1 LQNSPNIYR
10 RLGELFQRA
19 DGRYNSGLFHFT
31 PERERPEPP
40 DDLTL
45 GLAIDDKPL
54 TDILQKLYFPDSPY
68 EFSVLPI
75 EILGQVYEQ
84 FLGKVIR
91 LTEGHRAKVE
101 EKPEV
106 RKAGG
111 VYYTPSY
118 IVDYIVQH
126 TVGTLLGE
134 KTPSQ
139 ASKLRVLD
147 PACGSGSFLIG
158 AYRYLLDCH
167 LQWYMEDDA
176 EKHARGKSPKLYR
189 GPAGDWRLT
198 TAEKKR
204 ILLNNIYGVDIDP
217 QAVEVTK
224 LSLLLKVLEGESG
237 ETLANQLRIFH
248 ERALPDLG
256 GNIKCGNSL
265 ISSDFYNGNQLQ
277 LFDDEDRFR
286 INAFDWRD
294 DEKGFGRIMSAGGF
308 DAVIGNPPYVRMEA
322 FKEQKIYLRQHYT
335 THDERSDLYVY
346 FIERELQLL
355 RKSGR
360 FGMIVSNKFLRA
372 NYGRNLRSHVVEV
385 ANVERIVD
393 LAGLR
398 VFGKPTVRTV
408 LLIAEKGAAK
418 TATRYSPPPSRK
430 QLEDVIEGDADLT
443 ALAESLAYD
452 VPENVLGANSWQ
464 LSAIEHA
471 SLLKSLARNSTPL
484 VDFVGGKV
492 CRGIVSGLTE
502 AFVISGKTR
511 QDILSKNSGKVCM
524 GIKSGLTEA
533 FVISDKTRRKI
544 LSRNKRA
551 AAVIRPFLQGRCI
564 RRYRIEP
571 QDEYLIYTH
580 HGIDMTPYPAVL
592 EHLLQYKKKLQ
603 QRATKQKW
611 YELQQPQYAYVEY
624 MTKPKIVFP
633 DIATGCRFALDRD
646 GYFGANT
653 VYFLPTDDLRLLG
666 LLNSKLAFFYFK
678 QTCAALEGPDE
689 AYLRFFGQYMENFPV
704 KLPSPKDKRHARMIE
719 WVKAALVLNEK
730 LATAKTP
737 HEQTLIDRHISI
749 AEWQINH
756 LVYELYGLTDDEIKI
771 VEEIAR

>member
-1 LQNSPNIYR
+1 
-10 RLGELFQRA
+10 
-19 DGRYNSGLFHFT
+19 
-31 PERERPEPP
+31 
-40 DDLTL
+40 
-45 GLAIDDKPL
+45 
-54 TDILQKLYFPDSPY
+54 
-68 EFSVLPI
+68 VLPV

-91 LTEGHRAKVE
+91 LTKGHQAKVE

-111 VYYTPSY
+111 VYYTPAY
-118 IVDYIVQH
+118 IVEYIVRH
-126 TVGTLLGE
+126 TVGRLLGDE
-134 KTPSQ
+134 SFSPGTRAGGDPREDQRLAAAGTAARGSNPQSPIPNRPLTPAQ
-139 ASKLRVLD
+139 ASKLRILD

-158 AYRYLLDCH
+158 AYQYLLGWH
-167 LQWYMEDDA
+167 LKRYVEDGA
-176 EKHARGKSPKLYR
+176 EKHARGRNPKLYR

-237 ETLANQLRIFH
+237 ETLSNQLRLLH

-265 ISSDFYNGNQLQ
+265 IGPDFYNGHQLS
-277 LFDDEDRFR
+277 LFDDEERHR
-286 INAFDWRD
+286 INAFDWYDKRQ
-294 DEKGFGRIMSAGGF
+294 GFGAIMSTGGGF

-322 FKEQKIYLRQHYT
+322 FKDQKSYLRQHYVS
-335 THDERSDLYVY
+335 HNERSDLYVY
-346 FIERELQLL
+346 FIERELALL
-355 RKSGR
+355 RPGGR

-372 NYGRNLRSHVVEV
+372 NYGRNVRSHVAQV

-398 VFGKPTVRTV
+398 VFGRPTVRTI
-408 LLIAEKGAAK
+408 LLIAEKGAVK

-430 QLEDVIEGDADLT
+430 QFEDIQEGCASLAAIAD
-443 ALAESLAYD
+443 SLAYD
-452 VPENVLGANSWQ
+452 VPDNVLGANAWQ
-464 LSAIEHA
+464 LSAVKHA
-471 SLLKSLARNSTPL
+471 ALLESLARSATPL
-484 VDFVGGKV
+484 VDVVG
-492 CRGIVSGLTE
+492 
-502 AFVISGKTR
+502 
-511 QDILSKNSGKVCM
+511 GKVCM

-533 FVISDKTRRKI
+533 FVISDETRRRI

-551 AAVIRPFLQGRCI
+551 AGVIRPFLQGRCI
-564 RRYRIEP
+564 RRYQIEP
-571 QDEYLIYTH
+571 SDEYLIYTH

-592 EHLLQYKKKLQ
+592 EHLRPYKDKLQ
-603 QRATKQKW
+603 RRATKQRW
-611 YELQQPQYAYVEY
+611 YELQQPQYAYVDY
-624 MTKPKIVFP
+624 LTKPKIVFP

-646 GYFGANT
+646 GRFGANT

-666 LLNSKLAFFYFK
+666 LLNSSLACFYFR

-704 KLPSPKDKRHARMIE
+704 RLPSPKDKRHARMVE
-719 WVKAALVLNEK
+719 WVRVMLALQDKLAAAKMAHEKAAIER
-730 LATAKTP
+730 
-737 HEQTLIDRHISI
+737 QI
-749 AEWQINH
+749 AIADYQINH
-756 LVYELYGLTDDEIKI
+756 LVYDLYGLSDEEIKI
-771 VEEIAR
+771 VEEATRGA